1 MAKSKLIENTKLA
14 EMIFDEGLD
23 NTLMWRISPQD
34 IKDPRIKDLAL
45 QYIILREK
53 ITKALDLNDFD
64 I

>member
-1 MAKSKLIENTKLA
+1 MAKTKLIENDKLA

-23 NTLMWRISPQD
+23 YTLMWKVSPQD

-53 ITKALDLNDFD
+53 ITKALELNDFD